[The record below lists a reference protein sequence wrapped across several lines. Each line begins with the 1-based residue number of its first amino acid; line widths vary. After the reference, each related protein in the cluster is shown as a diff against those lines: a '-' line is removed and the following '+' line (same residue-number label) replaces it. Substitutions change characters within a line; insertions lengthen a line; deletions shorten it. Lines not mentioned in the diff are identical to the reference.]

1 MFLRQN
7 TISNG
12 RLRHIFL
19 AAALFG
25 TVSASAL
32 AADNPAVEVMEDYFE
47 FSEYGG
53 ATILPE
59 QIPAEDW
66 KKIYVIDARDADQYK
81 KAHIP
86 GAVNIDW
93 RRVLGRRAELP
104 GDKMVLL
111 YCNAGTLSA
120 QAGLALRLAGMENVR
135 ILQGG
140 FSEWKAKGGFDANR
154 RAQKRSKKGE

>member
-1 MFLRQN
+1 MPILRN
-7 TISNG
+7 ILLS
-12 RLRHIFL
+12 
-19 AAALFG
+19 AALF
-25 TVSASAL
+25 SASAL
-32 AADNPAVEVMEDYFE
+32 PAMAADNPAVKALEEYFE

-66 KKIYVIDARDADQYK
+66 KKIHVIDTRDAEQYN

-93 RRVLGRRAELP
+93 RQVLGRRAELP
-104 GDKMVLL
+104 SDKMVLL
-111 YCNAGTLSA
+111 YCNAGTLSS
-120 QAGLALRLAGMENVR
+120 QAGLALRVAGLDNVR

-140 FSEWKAKGGFDANR
+140 FNEWKAKGGFDANR
-154 RAQKRSKKGE
+154 RAERRSGKK

>member
-1 MFLRQN
+1 MHL
-7 TISNG
+7 I
-12 RLRHIFL
+12 
-19 AAALFG
+19 
-25 TVSASAL
+25 SAL
-32 AADNPAVEVMEDYFE
+32 IVVTCSFLTMSAASFAADNAAVNAMEEYFE

-66 KKIYVIDARDADQYK
+66 KKILVIDTRDAEQYQSE
-81 KAHIP
+81 HIP
-86 GAVNIDW
+86 GAINIEW
-93 RRVLGRRAELP
+93 RQVLGRRAELP

-120 QAGLALRLAGMENVR
+120 QAGLALRVAGMDNVR

-140 FSEWKAKGGFDANR
+140 FTEWKAKGGFKANKI
-154 RAQKRSKKGE
+154 ASEKSAK

>member
-1 MFLRQN
+1 MSILRN
-7 TISNG
+7 V
-12 RLRHIFL
+12 FL
-19 AAALFG
+19 AAALCA
-25 TVSASAL
+25 TTSLPAM
-32 AADNPAVEVMEDYFE
+32 AADDAAVKALEDYFE

-59 QIPAEDW
+59 QIPAEEW
-66 KKIYVIDARDADQYK
+66 KKIYVVDTRDADQFA

-93 RRVLGRRAELP
+93 RQMLGRRAELP
-104 GDKMVLL
+104 SDKMVLV

-120 QAGLALRLAGMENVR
+120 QAGLALRVAGMDNVR

-140 FSEWKAKGGFDANR
+140 FSEWKAKGGFGANQ
-154 RAQKRSKKGE
+154 RATRKSRK

>member
-1 MFLRQN
+1 MSILRN
-7 TISNG
+7 V
-12 RLRHIFL
+12 FL
-19 AAALFG
+19 AAALC
-25 TVSASAL
+25 TTTSLSAI
-32 AADNPAVEVMEDYFE
+32 AADNPAVKALEDYFE

-66 KKIYVIDARDADQYK
+66 KKIYLIDTRDAEQFN

-93 RRVLGRRAELP
+93 RQVLGRRAELP
-104 GDKMVLL
+104 SDKMVLV

-120 QAGLALRLAGMENVR
+120 QAGLALRVAGLDNVR

-154 RAQKRSKKGE
+154 HAARRSGKK